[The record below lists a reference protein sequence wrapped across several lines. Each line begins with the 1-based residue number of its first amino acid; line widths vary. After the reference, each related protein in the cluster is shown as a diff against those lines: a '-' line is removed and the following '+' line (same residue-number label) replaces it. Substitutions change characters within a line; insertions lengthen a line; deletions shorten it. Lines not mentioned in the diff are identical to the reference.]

1 MLSQDY
7 SFSGQQGDSTI
18 VGVGSTGIA
27 AVEYL
32 HQTGVKGVNMIV
44 CGTDSDEIR
53 ASRVPYKILFLPE
66 ELESGNSLGVAS
78 LQTVLTEQEPV
89 LIVADLSDSNT
100 ASLVLLIAQYVQE
113 GGQTCIAIVVSEPG
127 QNDTFLERLQAY
139 AHGLMVVLPTEDEPQ
154 ETVNR
159 LVHTA
164 NALIDMIQAFGGVIS
179 VDYADVKHILKG
191 RGRAV
196 ITSGEAE
203 GEQRAADVI
212 KKAIETI
219 EGFSFDWQQAQRVL
233 AVMAYGGAKP
243 ATMREQLI
251 INEGINSRMGRDAAM
266 FKMGYIQDDWLGET
280 LKLVIMLWMPV

>member
-7 SFSGQQGDSTI
+7 SFSDQQGDSTI

-32 HQTGVKGVNMIV
+32 NQTSVKGVNMIV

-53 ASRVPYKILFLPE
+53 ASTVPCKILFLPE
-66 ELESGNSLGVAS
+66 ELESGNSQGGAA
-78 LQTVLTEQEPV
+78 LQTVLTNQEPV
-89 LIVADLSDSNT
+89 LIVADLNDSHS
-100 ASLVLLIAQYVQE
+100 ASLVLLVAQYVQE
-113 GGQTCIAIVVSEPG
+113 ADQTCIVIVVSEAG
-127 QNDTFLERLQAY
+127 QNDTFLERLQEY
-139 AHGLMVVLPTEDEPQ
+139 AHGLMVVLPSAEGQQATID
-154 ETVNR
+154 R
-159 LVHTA
+159 LFYTA
-164 NALIDMIQAFGGVIS
+164 NALIDMVQAFGGSIS
-179 VDYADVKHILKG
+179 VDYADVKYILKG

-196 ITSGEAE
+196 VASGEAE

-212 KKAIETI
+212 EKAIETT

-251 INEGINSRMGRDAAM
+251 INKGIDSRMGAKAAM